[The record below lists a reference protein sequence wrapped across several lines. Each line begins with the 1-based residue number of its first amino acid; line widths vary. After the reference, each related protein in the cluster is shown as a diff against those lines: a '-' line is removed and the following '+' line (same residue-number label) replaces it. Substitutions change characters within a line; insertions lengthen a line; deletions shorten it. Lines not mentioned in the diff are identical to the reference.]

1 MNVEQIVS
9 KTLQQCINNR
19 VNDLFLVKRDK
30 YFQVYVKTIS
40 QTQHLP
46 NLSLQEGTAWL
57 NYLKYCGQMNLSE
70 SRRPQL
76 GSLIFKDTTGNNV
89 YLRLSVVGDFC
100 NRESLVIRFIYPLLS
115 HLQVI
120 YEQQLQLLQSLLL
133 QSGLI
138 ILSGPINSGKTTTL
152 YYLAQQVV
160 DNKTILTIE
169 DPVEIINDN
178 FIQLQVNEHAQMTYN
193 ELLKL
198 SLRHH
203 PDVLII
209 GEIRDEQT
217 ANAALRAALAG
228 STVLTTVHAQC
239 TWGVMQR
246 LLDFKVDRIHLQN
259 CLRAIS
265 YQQLLPVNDHYRIL
279 FDIITGSELLPKQSQ
294 LHHNNWLNLLR
305 QTYEDGQITKE
316 VYQET
321 SASCPTSIFF

>member
-1 MNVEQIVS
+1 MNVEQIVR

-30 YFQVYVKTIS
+30 YFQVYTKTVN

-70 SRRPQL
+70 SRPQL
-76 GSLIFKDTTGNNV
+76 GSLIFNDTNGNNV
-89 YLRLSVVGDFC
+89 YLRLSVVGDFR

-120 YEQQLQLLQSLLL
+120 YEQQLQLLQSLLA

-138 ILSGPINSGKTTTL
+138 VLSGPVNAGKTTTL
-152 YYLAQQVV
+152 YYLAQQIVN
-160 DNKTILTIE
+160 NKTILTIE
-169 DPVEIINDN
+169 DPVEIINDD
-178 FIQLQVNEHAQMTYN
+178 FIQLQVNEHAQMTYY

-228 STVLTTVHAQC
+228 STVLITVHARC
-239 TWGVMQR
+239 AWGVMQR

-265 YQQLLPVNDHYRIL
+265 YQQLLPVNDQYQIL
-279 FDIITGSELLPKQSQ
+279 FDIITGSELLTRQSQ

-305 QTYEDGQITKE
+305 QAYEDGQINKE